1 MRAGFELET
10 LVIFRLPIC
19 DVKCGA
25 TRGLSEK
32 KKKKKK
38 IVPPGRTTSDRP

>member
-1 MRAGFELET
+1 MRAGFDLET

-19 DVKCGA
+19 KVKYCA

-32 KKKKKK
+32 KKKK
-38 IVPPGRTTSDRP
+38 IVPLGRTSSDRP